1 MYLTHSKPLVNSEN
15 IYDPPPASESSI
27 ASYNNNVLLQVAVV
41 ADRALLAVFVLVTAI
56 STAAILLPQLN
67 NLHVGN
73 TPLKP
78 PT

>member
-1 MYLTHSKPLVNSEN
+1 MTADVFSDMTVFTLD
-15 IYDPPPASESSI
+15 I
-27 ASYNNNVLLQVAVV
+27 LQISAVAVV
-41 ADRALLAVFVLVTAI
+41 ADRALLAVFVIITVI

>member
-1 MYLTHSKPLVNSEN
+1 MTDFLTEITYIELPHKLCLFIIIISAVGKGIS
-15 IYDPPPASESSI
+15 
-27 ASYNNNVLLQVAVV
+27 LLQVAVV
-41 ADRALLAVFVLVTAI
+41 ADRALLAVFVIITAI

-78 PT
+78 PI